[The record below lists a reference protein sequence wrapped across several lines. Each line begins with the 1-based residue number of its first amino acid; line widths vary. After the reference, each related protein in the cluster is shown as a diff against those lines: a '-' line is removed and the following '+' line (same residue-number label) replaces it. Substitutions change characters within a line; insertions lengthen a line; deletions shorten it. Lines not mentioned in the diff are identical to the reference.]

1 MQKVTVISTG
11 QEQMKLGDRSLL
23 NHSSDDAE
31 SAYVELLLED
41 FSSVLV
47 AENEPLIDNREYMRL
62 TELKFLLKNIRELT
76 SIQLFQS
83 YSRSDTI
90 TYTPVTDAAN
100 LSGKSSS
107 YVGILDAE
115 LASSNCDL
123 SRGGTLTDR
132 NDPANLKRASVDRQQ
147 LFKNRAK
154 LDEIL
159 ANLKSY
165 VEKRLAIAEQLSDVA
180 VMSADVDLET
190 ERHKGEREYRGL
202 ERRFY
207 CQFIVQI

>member
-1 MQKVTVISTG
+1 MQKIPVLSRD
-11 QEQMKLGDRSLL
+11 QEQMKLGDSSLL
-23 NHSSDDAE
+23 NHSSDDAG

-47 AENEPLIDNREYMRL
+47 AENEPLTDNREYMRL

-90 TYTPVTDAAN
+90 TYKPVTDAAN
-100 LSGKSSS
+100 LSGKISSN
-107 YVGILDAE
+107 VGILDAE
-115 LASSNCDL
+115 LSSSNCD
-123 SRGGTLTDR
+123 STRRGIPTDR
-132 NDPANLKRASVDRQQ
+132 NDPATLKRASIDRQL

-159 ANLKSY
+159 ANLKKY
-165 VEKRLAIAEQLSDVA
+165 VEKRLAIAEELSDVA
-180 VMSADVDLET
+180 VMSADADLET
-190 ERHKGEREYRGL
+190 ERHKGEIRGA
-202 ERRFY
+202 
-207 CQFIVQI
+207 

>member
-1 MQKVTVISTG
+1 MQKVPVISRD

-23 NHSSDDAE
+23 DHSSDDAG

-47 AENEPLIDNREYMRL
+47 AENEPLTDNREYMRL

-90 TYTPVTDAAN
+90 TYTPATDAVT
-100 LSGKSSS
+100 LSGNSSS
-107 YVGILDAE
+107 IVGNLDAA
-115 LASSNCDL
+115 LSSSKCD
-123 SRGGTLTDR
+123 STRGGTLTDR
-132 NDPANLKRASVDRQQ
+132 NDPATLKRASTDRQL

-159 ANLKSY
+159 ANLKRY
-165 VEKRLAIAEQLSDVA
+165 VEKRLAIAEELSDVT

-190 ERHKGEREYRGL
+190 ERHKGETSKAWNKAN
-202 ERRFY
+202 
-207 CQFIVQI
+207 IAN